1 MEVTK
6 LISDIYE
13 LVGPRQMVVRQETI
27 DLNRLGPG
35 EVAARTIVSVVSPGT
50 ELAAYVGAP
59 PLRSMKVYP
68 RVNGY
73 CNIAEVVAV
82 GAGVEGVRAGDRIS
96 THQSHRSAF
105 CCDAGRINAV
115 LTPHDDA
122 VAQATLYLWHLGYY
136 PLLRGGAHAGHNVAV
151 VGLGTLGLTAVAM
164 SKLAGCNVLAFSER
178 AGACKKAIEFGAD
191 LALPKAHM
199 AMLQEKLPEVTNGVG
214 VDLVI
219 STSNS
224 WEDWEFALQIVRDGG
239 AIAVLGFPGRGLGPP
254 RFNPLGSQYL
264 YDKELTIISC
274 GNPPAC
280 EIAPRDLRFTLK
292 RNYSYLSGIIR
303 QQRIPA
309 NAIVTD
315 VVDWAELK
323 DVYRRMEQRED
334 GLLTVA
340 LKWT

>member
-1 MEVTK
+1 MTK

-13 LVGPRQMVVRQETI
+13 LVGPRQLVLRQETI
-27 DLNRLGPG
+27 DLDRLGPN

-59 PLRSMKVYP
+59 PLRPMKVYP

-73 CNIAEVVAV
+73 CNVAEVVAV
-82 GAGVEGVRAGDRIS
+82 GTGVAGVRAGDRIS

-105 CCDAGRINAV
+105 RCDAGRINAV
-115 LTPHDDA
+115 LSQHDDA
-122 VAQATLYLWHLGYY
+122 IAQATLYLWHLGYY
-136 PLLRGGAHAGHNVAV
+136 PLLRGGVHAGHNVAV
-151 VGLGTLGLTAVAM
+151 LGLGTLGLTAVAM

-178 AGACKKAIEFGAD
+178 AGARQKAIEFGAD
-191 LALPKAHM
+191 LALVKSDLKM
-199 AMLQEKLPEVTNGVG
+199 FRERLPEVTSGVG
-214 VDLVI
+214 IDLVI

-224 WEDWEFALQIVRDGG
+224 WEDWEFALQIARDGG

-254 RFNPLGSQYL
+254 EFNPLGSQYL

-280 EIAPRDLRFTLK
+280 DVAPRDLRFTLK

-309 NAIVTD
+309 AAIVSE
-315 VVDWAELK
+315 VVDWVELEE
-323 DVYRRMEQRED
+323 VYRRMEQRED

-340 LKWT
+340 LKWR